1 MYKRAVCVCVC
12 VCLCV
17 SVCVSVC
24 VSRVGVQM
32 SQQIAT
38 ILGMGKG
45 DDPGSGLM
53 ITNLM
58 KNVRIPVKKK
68 NENLTETKK
77 ETSSVTS

>member
-1 MYKRAVCVCVC
+1 M
-12 VCLCV
+12 

-24 VSRVGVQM
+24 VSRVGVQT

-58 KNVRIPVKKK
+58 KNVRIPVKK